1 MFLGISQVLFVTC
14 ARSDIRFVNVKKQT
28 SLIRK
33 KMNPLVHDKCRAFE
47 ARIKHLEKIISEVG
61 EWVDKL
67 NIWDDEYDV
76 QQEDVEDLKV
86 IIQK

>member
-1 MFLGISQVLFVTC
+1 
-14 ARSDIRFVNVKKQT
+14 
-28 SLIRK
+28 
-33 KMNPLVHDKCRAFE
+33 MNPLVHDKCRAFE